1 MHNPKSNFLNV
12 QGRYVQM
19 FFWLLCCVFIA
30 WMIFSWSACQML
42 AQSLQPSHVALTTSN
57 VNDAY
62 IETDQE
68 SYIRTDDD
76 EDVGNTDWEETRR
89 RWINRWLMI
98 DTASVSDCRV
108 GGGGGQCLFDWL
120 YGLHMSGASVIP
132 RGQQNGS
139 SPFSHLSHPTKG

>member
-1 MHNPKSNFLNV
+1 MS
-12 QGRYVQM
+12 R
-19 FFWLLCCVFIA
+19 FFSGYCVACLSHEWFSVDLHVRCSLLTDGA
-30 WMIFSWSACQML
+30 Q

>member
-1 MHNPKSNFLNV
+1 
-12 QGRYVQM
+12 
-19 FFWLLCCVFIA
+19 
-30 WMIFSWSACQML
+30 ML

-89 RWINRWLMI
+89 RWINR
-98 DTASVSDCRV
+98 
-108 GGGGGQCLFDWL
+108 
-120 YGLHMSGASVIP
+120 
-132 RGQQNGS
+132 
-139 SPFSHLSHPTKG
+139 